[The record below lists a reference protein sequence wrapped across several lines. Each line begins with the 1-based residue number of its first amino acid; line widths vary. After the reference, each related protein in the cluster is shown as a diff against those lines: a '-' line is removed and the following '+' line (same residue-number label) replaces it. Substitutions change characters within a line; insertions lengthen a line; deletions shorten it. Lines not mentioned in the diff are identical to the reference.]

1 MNKFL
6 LSILLLTTV
15 ASGAFAQT
23 NATPPAKPVYPPTVP
38 STQLSIGGE
47 FGFPTGTAS
56 SVYGTVFGASLKLEV
71 PVSQSAFNI
80 VAGVGYSFFLPKF
93 EYTGTIKTALYVP
106 VEVGGKYYFG
116 KITFVE
122 GDLGLSE
129 NVNGNYSASRSAFIY
144 APAIGFTAPT
154 SKHKAAVDVSL
165 RYEGR
170 VESGGTIGQIAL
182 RLAYRFH
189 I

>member
-1 MNKFL
+1 MNKL
-6 LSILLLTTV
+6 LLLVIFLTTV

-47 FGFPTGTAS
+47 FGFPAGAAS
-56 SVYGTVFGASLKLEV
+56 SVYGSVLGASVKLEV
-71 PVSQSAFNI
+71 PVSKSAFNVI
-80 VAGVGYSFFLPKF
+80 VSAGYSFFLTKF
-93 EYTGTIKTALYVP
+93 NYPGIYKSALYVP
-106 VEVGGKYYFG
+106 IEVGGKYYFS
-116 KITFVE
+116 KIGFVE

-129 NVNGNYSASRSAFIY
+129 NVNGNYPGEKTAFVY
-144 APAIGFTAPT
+144 APAIGFSAPT
-154 SKHKAAVDVSL
+154 SKHKAAIDVSL
-165 RYEGR
+165 RYEDR
-170 VESGGTIGQIAL
+170 VGSGGAISQIAL